1 MTERRKQILVPI
13 IILSVGLLATVVMIK
28 SRKPAP
34 KRPPENFAPLVR
46 VITAEPRDTR
56 LAVTTHGTVE
66 PRTEA
71 AVVAEVAGQI
81 LFTAPN
87 FAAGGFFDKGDVML
101 RIDPVDYELAV
112 VGARSAVAQAKVRLQ
127 QEQAQSDLAREEWK
141 QLGSGEANPLATRE
155 LQLDEARSALDA
167 AEAKLRQAER
177 NLERATVRAP
187 YACRVRD
194 KSADVGQYVNPQA
207 PLAHIYATDI
217 AEVRLP
223 IPDDELAHL
232 ELPIDFRAGRSRGG
246 PRVQLRATLAG
257 VDRTW
262 TARIDRVEGE
272 IDPRTRMVYVV
283 ARVDDPYGRAAR
295 KAGAPLAVG
304 LFVEAEID
312 GRPVNGAV
320 VLPRSAVRRGDVVLV
335 VDDENRLRF
344 QPVEVLR
351 AGREDVIIGKGLT
364 GGERICISNIETVT
378 DGMLVRTEELT
389 PGTSPD
395 STAGAASATEAS
407 R

>member
-13 IILSVGLLATVVMIK
+13 VILSVGLLASVVMIK

-56 LAVTTHGTVE
+56 LAVTTHGTVD
-66 PRTEA
+66 PRTET

-81 LFTAPN
+81 LFTAPT

-112 VGARSAVAQAKVRLQ
+112 VGARSAVAQAKVRLE
-127 QEQAQSDLAREEWK
+127 QEQAQADLAREEWK

-194 KSADVGQYVNPQA
+194 KSADVGQYVNPGA

-246 PRVQLRATLAG
+246 PQVQLRATLAG
-257 VDRTW
+257 VERTW
-262 TARIDRVEGE
+262 TGRIDRPILINSG
-272 IDPRTRMVYVV
+272 IHIQR
-283 ARVDDPYGRAAR
+283 
-295 KAGAPLAVG
+295 
-304 LFVEAEID
+304 EAE
-312 GRPVNGAV
+312 
-320 VLPRSAVRRGDVVLV
+320 
-335 VDDENRLRF
+335 
-344 QPVEVLR
+344 
-351 AGREDVIIGKGLT
+351 
-364 GGERICISNIETVT
+364 
-378 DGMLVRTEELT
+378 
-389 PGTSPD
+389 
-395 STAGAASATEAS
+395 
-407 R
+407 